1 MISNQQRRSF
11 LQKSL
16 AVGAWFWT
24 AALGGRSA
32 FAAVSLWPAD
42 KFAAG
47 PVSKTL
53 EHLFGGRAI
62 SESNDIE
69 LKIPLIAEN
78 GAIVP
83 LTISSRLPN
92 VKSIYLLVE
101 KNPVPLAAQFDF
113 SPELEAFVS
122 ARIKMAET
130 SLVIAV
136 AETDQ
141 GLFSTRQLVKVTIGG
156 CGG

>member
-1 MISNQQRRSF
+1 MNPQRRTF
-11 LQKSL
+11 LNKAVWIASWTLAAAYGWLPSASAKSL
-16 AVGAWFWT
+16 WT
-24 AALGGRSA
+24 
-32 FAAVSLWPAD
+32 AD

-47 PVSKTL
+47 NLDAALKALFGNKTL
-53 EHLFGGRAI
+53 TE
-62 SESNDIE
+62 SEQIE

-83 LTISSRLPN
+83 VTVSSSLTN
-92 VKSIYLLVE
+92 VQKLYLLVE
-101 KNPVPLAAQFDF
+101 KNPVPLAGQFDF
-113 SPELEAFVS
+113 SPDLDIFVS

-130 SLVIAV
+130 CNVVAI

-141 GLFSTRQLVKVTIGG
+141 GLFSKRQLVKVTIGG

>member
-1 MISNQQRRSF
+1 MNPQRRTF
-11 LQKSL
+11 LNKTVSIASWAL
-16 AVGAWFWT
+16 AAAFGWLPQASAKTLWT
-24 AALGGRSA
+24 
-32 FAAVSLWPAD
+32 AD
-42 KFAAG
+42 KFTAGNLDAAL
-47 PVSKTL
+47 KA
-53 EHLFGGRAI
+53 LFGNKTFT
-62 SESNDIE
+62 ESQEIE

-83 LTISSRLPN
+83 VTVSSSLTN
-92 VKSIYLLVE
+92 VNKLYLLVE

-113 SPELEAFVS
+113 SPDLDIFVS

-130 SLVIAV
+130 CNVLAI

-141 GLFSTRQLVKVTIGG
+141 GLFSKRQLVKVTIGG